1 MKNVILRS
9 PTRIKSNSFSD
20 AKFNFARKSVV
31 SFISGAIWCIIR
43 K

>member
-1 MKNVILRS
+1 MKKVILRTPK
-9 PTRIKSNSFSD
+9 PTKSNCFSD
-20 AKFNFARKSVV
+20 AQFNVARKSVV